1 MNANSITEGWIS
13 VKDRLPEIVEDGQS
27 ALVLCVGHKGTHP
40 EWQQYELMNWIK
52 LDKPDIMNHKGE
64 WIHYGWSN
72 RWWDRN
78 PDLYEITHWMPL
90 PEPPRVGGN

>member
-1 MNANSITEGWIS
+1 MNANLITEGWVS
-13 VKDRLPEIVEDGQS
+13 VTDRLPDIVEDGES
-27 ALVLCVGHKGTHP
+27 DLVLCVGHKGTHP
-40 EWQQYELMNWIK
+40 EWKEYELMKWTK

-90 PEPPRVGGN
+90 PTPPSVGGN